1 MKTIRNKT
9 CRMCSSKKF
18 NTVVN
23 LGMHPMVNSLVKKK
37 NLNKKDPTFP
47 LHVKQCKSCKLVQLR
62 EVIDADE
69 IYKKI
74 DYLFFSS
81 DMPNLDKYFKPFA
94 LDIKKRFLKKNE
106 FVVEIGSNDG
116 VMLQFFKNSNR
127 ILGVDPSTNVV
138 IRALKKG
145 INTLPE
151 FFTKKLS
158 DKIKKEFGKAK
169 VIYGANCIAH
179 LNDLRD
185 VMNGVHNLLKDDGVF
200 IIECNYW
207 GEMVKNFNY
216 SLIYHDHFS
225 YFSIN
230 VWEKFLKKYNMSAF
244 DAIITPAQGG
254 SLRLFISKSKRKKTK
269 RFKILANKERQTN
282 LNAFKKALEYRSN
295 VKRISNKLSKI
306 VNNIK
311 KKGYTIAGYGAAA
324 KGLTILKCS
333 NLGNKHISYF
343 VDDSPAKQGLYTPLD
358 HIPIINRKEASKKLP
373 DYFIILAPNYSDVI
387 IKKEKKFMIQGGKF
401 IVPKN
406 EIEIH

>member
-9 CRMCSSKKF
+9 CRMCSSKRF

-158 DKIKKEFGKAK
+158 DKIKNEFGKAK

-282 LNAFKKALEYRSN
+282 LNTFKKALEYRSN

-311 KKGYTIAGYGAAA
+311 KKGHTIAGYGAAA

>member
-1 MKTIRNKT
+1 MKTIKNKT
-9 CRMCSSKKF
+9 CRMCASKKF
-18 NTVVN
+18 NSVVN
-23 LGMHPMVNSLVKKK
+23 LGMHPMVNSLVTKK

-94 LDIKKRFLKKNE
+94 ADIKKRFLKKNE

-116 VMLQFFKNSNR
+116 VMLQFFKKTNR

-145 INTLPE
+145 INTIPE
-151 FFTKKLS
+151 FFTKQLS

-185 VMNGVHNLLKDDGVF
+185 VMNGVHNLLRDDGVF
-200 IIECNYW
+200 IVECNYW
-207 GEMVKNFNY
+207 GEMVKNYNY

-230 VWEKFLKKYNMSAF
+230 VWEKFLKKYSMNAF
-244 DAIITPAQGG
+244 DAITTPAQGG
-254 SLRLFISKSKRKKTK
+254 SLRLFISKNKRKKTK
-269 RFKILANKERQTN
+269 RFKELVKEEKLSN
-282 LNAFKKALEYRSN
+282 LNTFKKALEYRVN

-311 KKGYTIAGYGAAA
+311 KKGFTIAGYGAAA

-343 VDDSPAKQGLYTPLD
+343 VDDSPAKQGLYTPLE

-387 IKKEKKFMIQGGKF
+387 IKKEEKFVTKGGKF
-401 IVPKN
+401 IIPKN
-406 EIEIH
+406 EIEIR

>member
-1 MKTIRNKT
+1 
-9 CRMCSSKKF
+9 
-18 NTVVN
+18 
-23 LGMHPMVNSLVKKK
+23 
-37 NLNKKDPTFP
+37 
-47 LHVKQCKSCKLVQLR
+47 
-62 EVIDADE
+62 
-69 IYKKI
+69 
-74 DYLFFSS
+74 
-81 DMPNLDKYFKPFA
+81 MPNLDKYFKPFA
-94 LDIKKRFLKKNE
+94 LDIKKRFLKNE

-230 VWEKFLKKYNMSAF
+230 V
-244 DAIITPAQGG
+244 G
-254 SLRLFISKSKRKKTK
+254 
-269 RFKILANKERQTN
+269 KI
-282 LNAFKKALEYRSN
+282 FKK
-295 VKRISNKLSKI
+295 I
-306 VNNIK
+306 
-311 KKGYTIAGYGAAA
+311 
-324 KGLTILKCS
+324 
-333 NLGNKHISYF
+333 
-343 VDDSPAKQGLYTPLD
+343 
-358 HIPIINRKEASKKLP
+358 
-373 DYFIILAPNYSDVI
+373 
-387 IKKEKKFMIQGGKF
+387 
-401 IVPKN
+401 
-406 EIEIH
+406 